1 MRWSN
6 LGRNYRETTAFLRP
20 YTRRYVSN
28 YCVFCIGWLTN
39 TGLSIVMPVLL
50 GILIDELVYYH
61 NTESF
66 FRVCG
71 VLAGVIAFY
80 CILQFFIYA
89 QHQFLNSALT
99 HDIKEDVLKHLF
111 FGRASTL
118 ADLSQGDVLNTVQTY
133 TSECLQFTI
142 RNVIHL
148 FIGIIKLII
157 LVIVLFRMDWRFGIV
172 MMIAAPVHVFISS
185 KLGDKA
191 NLRGEKQRKIC
202 SIYNSWLLDVISNT
216 REIRHCNAQ
225 GRMQKD
231 FVDAQKNLN
240 HEEMNVDQIQLLSE
254 NCIMFVNLI
263 IKLFIYSL
271 AAFIAMHGGMTIG
284 KLTIIFALMELL
296 TDQIK
301 WSSSSFVDAQRRI
314 AYINHVKAIL
324 TIPMEENGE
333 KKANLIV
340 KEGSIEF
347 DNVSFAYP
355 EAKENV
361 LDKVNLC
368 ISGRE
373 KIGIVGKSGCG
384 KTTLIYALLGLYPV
398 DNGVIR
404 IDGQNIAECNTESV
418 RNSIGIVSQDI
429 LLYNTTIRE
438 NLTIAKS
445 DATENEM
452 IEACKN
458 AGLADYLQS
467 SPHGIDTK
475 IGLNGANLSGGERQ
489 RLAIARIFLKNP
501 RIVVFD
507 EATSA
512 LDIQTEKSLLKTIF
526 SVMEGRTVVFISHN
540 QEPLMRCDKIVQM
553 KAGKIHAISDSFCAV
568 MAESSD

>member
-6 LGRNYRETTAFLRP
+6 LGRNYRETTTFLRP
-20 YTRRYVSN
+20 YTRRYASN
-28 YCVFCIGWLTN
+28 YCIFCVGWLAN

-66 FRVCG
+66 FKVCG
-71 VLAGVIAFY
+71 VLASVIVFY

-99 HDIKEDVLKHLF
+99 HDIKVDVLKHLF
-111 FGRASTL
+111 FGRASAL

-148 FIGIIKLII
+148 FIGIIKLIV
-157 LVIVLFRMDWRFGIV
+157 LVIVLFFMDWRFGIV
-172 MMIAAPVHVFISS
+172 MMIAAPVHVLISS

-191 NLRGEKQRKIC
+191 KLRGEKQREIC
-202 SIYNSWLLDVISNT
+202 SIYNSWILNIISNT
-216 REIRHCNAQ
+216 REVRHCNAQ

-240 HEEMNVDQIQLLSE
+240 HEELAVDQFRLLSE
-254 NCIMFVNLI
+254 NCIVLVNLI

-271 AAFIAMHGGMTIG
+271 SAIITMRGGMTIG
-284 KLTIIFALMELL
+284 KLTIIFSLMELL

-314 AYINHVKAIL
+314 AYINHVRAMLI
-324 TIPMEENGE
+324 IPMEENGE
-333 KKANLIV
+333 KKADLIV
-340 KEGSIEF
+340 REGSIEF
-347 DNVSFAYP
+347 DKVSFAYP
-355 EAKENV
+355 GSKENV
-361 LDKVNLC
+361 LNKVNLY
-368 ISGRE
+368 ISGQQ
-373 KIGIVGKSGCG
+373 KVGIVGKSGCG

-398 DNGVIR
+398 DDGVIR
-404 IDGQNIAECNTESV
+404 IDGQAIAECSTESV
-418 RNSIGIVSQDI
+418 RNSIGLVSQDI
-429 LLYNTTIRE
+429 LLYNATIRE

-445 DATENEM
+445 DATESEM

-458 AGLADYLQS
+458 AGL
-467 SPHGIDTK
+467 
-475 IGLNGANLSGGERQ
+475 E
-489 RLAIARIFLKNP
+489 
-501 RIVVFD
+501 
-507 EATSA
+507 
-512 LDIQTEKSLLKTIF
+512 
-526 SVMEGRTVVFISHN
+526 
-540 QEPLMRCDKIVQM
+540 
-553 KAGKIHAISDSFCAV
+553 
-568 MAESSD
+568 